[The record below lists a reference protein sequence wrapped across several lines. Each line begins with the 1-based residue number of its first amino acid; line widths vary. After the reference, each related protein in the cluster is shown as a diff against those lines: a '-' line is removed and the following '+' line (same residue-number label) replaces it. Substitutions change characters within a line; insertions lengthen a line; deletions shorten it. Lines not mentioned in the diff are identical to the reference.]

1 MREYYA
7 NLSRH
12 KNSDLINHALKWL
25 KSVAEKLELDL
36 LMKNIAQEI
45 ICQVL
50 HSRLVSRFN

>member
-1 MREYYA
+1 MREFYA
-7 NLSRH
+7 NSSRH
-12 KNSDLINHALKWL
+12 KNSDLINHVLKWL

-50 HSRLVSRFN
+50 PSRLVSRFN